1 MMRPS
6 EGRTTSPAPTRTSE
20 ITDYR
25 ALRMVIGGDN
35 PSTSQM
41 GKPSTPSATPN
52 ESSDAL
58 QTTSQPTPARVG
70 PHATPSRSDA
80 TRSTA
85 QKAQAE
91 GYKHASSCAGL
102 YHKKT
107 HTGEAASSRASKD
120 TSGVAPQPE
129 HKTGT
134 SAESNK
140 DLSVPQT
147 RRIVVNGMVLT
158 MQNAG
163 LRRPAL
169 MPPKTV
175 EGDFLRRLER
185 AGVVTKAVPEA
196 RRTAAHTPVPHTAKP
211 RGVHRGRSCL
221 RGATPHPHHPTAH
234 R

>member
-1 MMRPS
+1 M
-6 EGRTTSPAPTRTSE
+6 
-20 ITDYR
+20 
-25 ALRMVIGGDN
+25 
-35 PSTSQM
+35 
-41 GKPSTPSATPN
+41 
-52 ESSDAL
+52 
-58 QTTSQPTPARVG
+58 
-70 PHATPSRSDA
+70 
-80 TRSTA
+80 
-85 QKAQAE
+85 
-91 GYKHASSCAGL
+91 
-102 YHKKT
+102 
-107 HTGEAASSRASKD
+107 
-120 TSGVAPQPE
+120 
-129 HKTGT
+129 
-134 SAESNK
+134 
-140 DLSVPQT
+140 
-147 RRIVVNGMVLT
+147 NGMVLT